1 MKKLFSYFLTLLL
14 LSFSSSFAQGLMD
27 YVEEIRGDTLVIKD
41 YYDMSGEANSLSNAI
56 AADTDAP
63 AGRVYELKT
72 AGWYPLSATLTTP
85 ADRPTVIVGADDDI
99 LVQRQAAPPI
109 ISGYSDEGGS
119 SPGGITWSHDLT
131 VKNTSIICGAPDGT
145 YGWAFFNSGA
155 ADRKIVFQ
163 NNMMEH
169 NWWVFVQSNAHS
181 GNRLFFKDNYF
192 VNMSGRA
199 CRRNGGVYDNVDN
212 NTDTIYVENNTHV
225 MAQGYIYKF
234 RNYPIKFIY
243 VNHNTFVNCS
253 NVIFETQGVQSN
265 SIITNNI
272 FVNSNVQPFRPN
284 MTEDISEQA
293 IDGQPQGIIDVA
305 VLPESMEQVDRK
317 WLVEANL
324 VYWDSRLTDLAAEA
338 NSMAVN
344 GFTTWMNQAMK
355 MNDRTKSLFD
365 DDTNYPYLTE
375 GIWYEKLPNF
385 ANTADLLTDQVDVL
399 KEFSLATIDTTS
411 TAVMPYWRVNSL
423 GSENFIYSD
432 WPIPIDLS
440 YSDEDLKVGGTDGL
454 PVGDLN
460 WFPDAKATFLANH
473 DKFYGDL
480 VEALE
485 NGHTVTDVKELGGVP
500 TQFEL
505 SQNYPN
511 PFNPTTVIT
520 FTLPEPGNVTLKV
533 YNTLGQEVAT
543 LVDGFKSA
551 QKYQVTFDASNLASG
566 VYIYTLQSDNFK
578 VSKKMM
584 LIK

>member
-1 MKKLFSYFLTLLL
+1 
-14 LSFSSSFAQGLMD
+14 
-27 YVEEIRGDTLVIKD
+27 
-41 YYDMSGEANSLSNAI
+41 
-56 AADTDAP
+56 
-63 AGRVYELKT
+63 
-72 AGWYPLSATLTTP
+72 
-85 ADRPTVIVGADDDI
+85 
-99 LVQRQAAPPI
+99 
-109 ISGYSDEGGS
+109 
-119 SPGGITWSHDLT
+119 
-131 VKNTSIICGAPDGT
+131 
-145 YGWAFFNSGA
+145 
-155 ADRKIVFQ
+155 
-163 NNMMEH
+163 
-169 NWWVFVQSNAHS
+169 
-181 GNRLFFKDNYF
+181 
-192 VNMSGRA
+192 
-199 CRRNGGVYDNVDN
+199 
-212 NTDTIYVENNTHV
+212 
-225 MAQGYIYKF
+225 
-234 RNYPIKFIY
+234 
-243 VNHNTFVNCS
+243 
-253 NVIFETQGVQSN
+253 
-265 SIITNNI
+265 
-272 FVNSNVQPFRPN
+272 
-284 MTEDISEQA
+284 
-293 IDGQPQGIIDVA
+293 
-305 VLPESMEQVDRK
+305 
-317 WLVEANL
+317 
-324 VYWDSRLTDLAAEA
+324 LTDLAAEA

-375 GIWYEKLPNF
+375 GVWYEKLPNF

-473 DKFYGDL
+473 DKYFGDL

-485 NGHTVTDVKELGGVP
+485 NGHTVTAVKELGGVP
-500 TQFEL
+500 TQFDL

-533 YNTLGQEVAT
+533 YNALGQEVAT
-543 LVDGFKSA
+543 LVDGFKTA

-566 VYIYTLQSDNFK
+566 VYIYTLQSDNYK